1 MFSLLTVGLLI
12 VLNIQVWFIGHLLS
26 DNTIQAA
33 TMREKLDTIEK
44 DVKKR
49 GFVTP
54 PFEAANPNR
63 SIRGSSSH
71 IIQRKPPDQIRN
83 ENFEKIK
90 EGKMYGNY

>member
-26 DNTIQAA
+26 ENTIQAA
-33 TMREKLDTIEK
+33 TMREKLNTIEK

-54 PFEAANPNR
+54 PFEAANPDR

-90 EGKMYGNY
+90 EGKMYGSY

>member
-1 MFSLLTVGLLI
+1 MVSLLIILLLVGLNVQL
-12 VLNIQVWFIGHLLS
+12 WFIGHLLS
-26 DNTIQAA
+26 ENA
-33 TMREKLDTIEK
+33 THAVTVRQKLDTIEK

-54 PFEAANPNR
+54 PFEAANPDR
-63 SIRGSSSH
+63 STRGSSSH

-90 EGKMYGNY
+90 QGQTYGSY

>member
-1 MFSLLTVGLLI
+1 MFSLLTVGLLV

-26 DNTIQAA
+26 ENTIQTA
-33 TMREKLDTIEK
+33 TMREKLNTIEK

-83 ENFEKIK
+83 ENFDKIK

>member
-1 MFSLLTVGLLI
+1 MFSLLTILLLVGLNVQLW
-12 VLNIQVWFIGHLLS
+12 LIGHLLS
-26 DNTIQAA
+26 ENATQTT
-33 TMREKLDTIEK
+33 TMRQKLDAIEK

-54 PFEAANPNR
+54 PFDAANPDR
-63 SIRGSSSH
+63 STRGSSSH

-90 EGKMYGNY
+90 QGQTYGSY

>member
-1 MFSLLTVGLLI
+1 MVSLFVISLLVG
-12 VLNIQVWFIGHLLS
+12 LNIQLWLIGHLLQE
-26 DNTIQAA
+26 NTTQAA
-33 TMREKLDTIEK
+33 ELHEKLQSIEK

-54 PFEAANPNR
+54 PFEAANPDR
-63 SIRGSSSH
+63 TTRGSSSH

-90 EGKMYGNY
+90 EGQTYGRY

>member
-26 DNTIQAA
+26 ENTIQTA
-33 TMREKLDTIEK
+33 TMRDKLDTIEK

-54 PFEAANPNR
+54 PFEAANPDR

-90 EGKMYGNY
+90 QGQTYGSY

>member
-1 MFSLLTVGLLI
+1 MASLLIILLLVGLNVQLW
-12 VLNIQVWFIGHLLS
+12 LIGHLLS
-26 DNTIQAA
+26 ENATHDAA
-33 TMREKLDTIEK
+33 MRQKLDAIEK

-54 PFEAANPNR
+54 PFDAANPDR
-63 SIRGSSSH
+63 STRGSSSH

-90 EGKMYGNY
+90 QGQTYGSY

>member
-1 MFSLLTVGLLI
+1 MFSLLTVGLLV

-26 DNTIQAA
+26 ENTIQTA
-33 TMREKLDTIEK
+33 TMREKLGAIEK

-54 PFEAANPNR
+54 PFEAANPDR

-90 EGKMYGNY
+90 EGKMYGSY

>member
-26 DNTIQAA
+26 ENTIQTA

-54 PFEAANPNR
+54 PFEAANLDR

-90 EGKMYGNY
+90 EGKMYGSY

>member
-26 DNTIQAA
+26 ENTIQTA
-33 TMREKLDTIEK
+33 TMRDKLDTIEK

-54 PFEAANPNR
+54 PFEAANPDR

-90 EGKMYGNY
+90 QGQTYGNY

>member
-26 DNTIQAA
+26 ENTIQTT
-33 TMREKLDTIEK
+33 TMREKLNTIEK

-90 EGKMYGNY
+90 EGKMYGSY

>member
-1 MFSLLTVGLLI
+1 MASLLIILLLVGLNVQLWLI
-12 VLNIQVWFIGHLLS
+12 GRLLS
-26 DNTIQAA
+26 KNATHAA
-33 TMREKLDTIEK
+33 TIRQKLDTIEK

-54 PFEAANPNR
+54 PFDAANPDR
-63 SIRGSSSH
+63 STRGSSSH

-90 EGKMYGNY
+90 QGQTYGSY

>member
-26 DNTIQAA
+26 ENTIQAA
-33 TMREKLDTIEK
+33 TMRDKLNTIEK

-90 EGKMYGNY
+90 EGKMYGSY

>member
-1 MFSLLTVGLLI
+1 MASLLIILLLVGLNVQL
-12 VLNIQVWFIGHLLS
+12 WFIGHLLS
-26 DNTIQAA
+26 KNATHTA
-33 TMREKLDTIEK
+33 TMRQKLDTIEK

-54 PFEAANPNR
+54 PFDAANPDR
-63 SIRGSSSH
+63 STRGSSSH

-90 EGKMYGNY
+90 QGQTYGSY

>member
-26 DNTIQAA
+26 ENTIQTT
-33 TMREKLDTIEK
+33 TMREKLNIIEK

-54 PFEAANPNR
+54 PFEAANPDR
-63 SIRGSSSH
+63 STRGSSSH

-90 EGKMYGNY
+90 EGKMYGSY

>member
-26 DNTIQAA
+26 ENTIQTA

-54 PFEAANPNR
+54 PFEAANPDR

-90 EGKMYGNY
+90 EGKMYGSY